1 MEDKK
6 RVKHWE
12 QIFSNTEDGSSL
24 KTDKRLHVRTNRL
37 MAVGSYIQ
45 YFIQEI
51 DVLLSELSSLTNG
64 SQVYEGSPN
73 TVLFSADASS
83 MKSKLKKEKSSLAK
97 KSANSSSLAF

>member
-24 KTDKRLHVRTNRL
+24 KTDKRLNVRTNRL

-45 YFIQEI
+45 YIF
-51 DVLLSELSSLTNG
+51 
-64 SQVYEGSPN
+64 
-73 TVLFSADASS
+73 FSG
-83 MKSKLKKEKSSLAK
+83 
-97 KSANSSSLAF
+97 N

>member
-24 KTDKRLHVRTNRL
+24 KTDKRLN
-37 MAVGSYIQ
+37 
-45 YFIQEI
+45 EI

-73 TVLFSADASS
+73 TVLFSTDASS

>member
-24 KTDKRLHVRTNRL
+24 KTDKRLH
-37 MAVGSYIQ
+37 
-45 YFIQEI
+45 EI

>member
-24 KTDKRLHVRTNRL
+24 KTDKRLHVRTNKL

-45 YFIQEI
+45 YFQEI
-51 DVLLSELSSLTNG
+51 DVLLSEFSSLMNG